1 MLQGYIAKKW
11 GDRMFEDD
19 MAKIVKKHAFWA
31 ALIMFNDYP
40 HVVRLYVL
48 DLKSVL

>member
-1 MLQGYIAKKW
+1 MSS
-11 GDRMFEDD
+11 
-19 MAKIVKKHAFWA
+19 AFKD
-31 ALIMFNDYP
+31 LGIINKNDYP

>member
-1 MLQGYIAKKW
+1 MNRQGVREGMKK
-11 GDRMFEDD
+11 
-19 MAKIVKKHAFWA
+19 IY
-31 ALIMFNDYP
+31 DYP

>member
-1 MLQGYIAKKW
+1 MMITYERFNI
-11 GDRMFEDD
+11 
-19 MAKIVKKHAFWA
+19 I
-31 ALIMFNDYP
+31 FNDYP

>member
-1 MLQGYIAKKW
+1 MAVCRPVRLRFMRLYKELQFVW
-11 GDRMFEDD
+11 
-19 MAKIVKKHAFWA
+19 KITE
-31 ALIMFNDYP
+31 NDYP